1 METGLKVDFEIDGRS
16 IAGEL
21 SSSGERVS
29 LRLGDRIWEA
39 EVTQPERG
47 LFVLLLGDDVYR
59 CTPDLSTNEVLVN
72 GRRIRV
78 LARDRWQA
86 AGRTSG
92 RATDARAVLSAPMPG
107 KVARILLEEGA
118 AVEEHQAVLVVE
130 AMKMQNEVSSPKAGH
145 VVELRV
151 REGQTVNAG
160 EVLAVI
166 E

>member
-1 METGLKVDFEIDGRS
+1 LKVDFEIDGRS

-21 SSSGERVS
+21 SSSGDKVS

-39 EVTQPERG
+39 DVTQPEPG
-47 LFVLLLGDDVYR
+47 LFVLLLGNDVYR
-59 CTPDLSTNEVLVN
+59 CTPDLASSEVVVN

-78 LARDRWQA
+78 VARDRWQA

-92 RATDARAVLSAPMPG
+92 SATDGRAVLSAPMPG
-107 KVARILLEEGA
+107 KVVRILVEAGA
-118 AVEEHQAVLVVE
+118 GIEEHQGVLVVE
-130 AMKMQNEVSSPKAGH
+130 AMKMQNEVSSPKAGR